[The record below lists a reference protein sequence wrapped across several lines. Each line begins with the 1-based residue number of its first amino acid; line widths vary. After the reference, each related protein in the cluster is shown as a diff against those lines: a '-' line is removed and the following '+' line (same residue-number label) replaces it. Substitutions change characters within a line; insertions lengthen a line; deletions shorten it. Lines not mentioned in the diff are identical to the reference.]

1 VLARTLYPDAALRSY
16 GDIDLMV
23 QDRHEHAA
31 AAALL
36 GCGFTE
42 ISYGPEKSR
51 RERAPHV
58 HEGAALHR
66 KFVMWRGEAAH
77 AVIDLHIDPLQLGL
91 KSTGEAARWERAVP
105 APRLAGALMLWPD
118 DQIVPVTVHVHRP

>member
-1 VLARTLYPDAALRSY
+1 VEPALREATLVALARVMSLNAELKQAVGGLTAAGLPVIVLKGPVLARTLYPDAALRSY

-42 ISYGPEKSR
+42 VSYGPEESR

-77 AVIDLHIDPLQLGL
+77 AVIDLHPDPL
-91 KSTGEAARWERAVP
+91 
-105 APRLAGALMLWPD
+105 
-118 DQIVPVTVHVHRP
+118 